1 MDVLL
6 PSKRA
11 QFGIGKFFFNFHH
24 KMSLAIHFYVE
35 AYYVTL
41 VPTGLN
47 LLLYIIDSIIIYRK
61 GIECIVRIIYNNFD
75 NFMSPLLLL

>member
-24 KMSLAIHFYVE
+24 KVSLIVHFYVE

-47 LLLYIIDSIIIYRK
+47 VLLYIIDTVIIHRK
-61 GIECIVRIIYNNFD
+61 DIECNE
-75 NFMSPLLLL
+75 